1 MAINNPTIN
10 IAKEYYELLCD
21 VKILLLESVQ
31 GLSKFAQAQHIFI
44 CDFNIGVIKVW
55 ESNM

>member
-1 MAINNPTIN
+1 MAINNPTIDV
-10 IAKEYYELLCD
+10 AKKYYELICD
-21 VKILLLESVQ
+21 VKILLLKPVQ
-31 GLSKFAQAQHIFI
+31 GLSKFAQAQHTFI